1 LRIFLTVAAVGT
13 ALISVASPAFAAL
26 GGRAET
32 VDTDRARLHA
42 RLNRSN
48 LATSTQNELTLN
60 DGTVTRQFTNAEGV
74 VFAVS
79 WNGPMRPDLRQ
90 IFGTYYPRLQS
101 AAAKTARL
109 HARVAFSAND
119 ADFVVRSG
127 GHPGA
132 FWGYAILPAKVPAGF
147 DASRLVGQPQTEVLG
162 R

>member
-1 LRIFLTVAAVGT
+1 LRFLLTVVAVGVSLVSL
-13 ALISVASPAFAAL
+13 APPAFAAL

-48 LATSTQNELTLN
+48 LATAIQNDLTLN
-60 DGTVTRQFTNAEGV
+60 DGTVTRQFTNADGV

-79 WNGPMRPDLRQ
+79 WNGPMRPNLRQ
-90 IFGTYYPRLQS
+90 LFGDYYPRLQS

-109 HARVAFSAND
+109 HARLAFSAND

-132 FWGYAILPAKVPAGF
+132 FWGYAILPGKVPAGF
-147 DASRLVGQPQTEVLG
+147 DASRLVGQPKTEVLG

>member
-1 LRIFLTVAAVGT
+1 MTVAAVGA
-13 ALISVASPAFAAL
+13 ALISIASPAFAAL
-26 GGRAET
+26 GGKAET

-48 LATSTQNELTLN
+48 LATSTQNDLTLN
-60 DGTVTRQFTNAEGV
+60 DGTVTRQFTNADGV

-79 WNGPMRPDLRQ
+79 WSGPMRPDLRQ
-90 IFGTYYPRLQS
+90 IFGNYYPRLQS

-109 HARVAFSAND
+109 HARMAFSAND

-132 FWGYAILPAKVPAGF
+132 FWGYAILPTKVPASF